1 MYNSLLIDQSLA
13 LNRRRDDEGD
23 VKTEDL
29 NLNADDHENE
39 VSWCVSKVQWYV
51 RETISIPSK
60 VLYMAALDDL
70 QNLSGME

>member
-39 VSWCVSKVQWYV
+39 VC
-51 RETISIPSK
+51 TIDMCR
-60 VLYMAALDDL
+60 VLDIFLYT
-70 QNLSGME
+70 